1 MVFSVGSCA
10 VFGYL
15 DKGCLHSW
23 IEDMDHLACRFRKK
37 PSACCYAQ
45 VLLTLMQDKSM
56 LISSRKNIKEVP
68 VNFHLPV
75 TGHEKHISYH
85 YCQFYPWPEIV
96 ARFWILALLTCII
109 TLPQPTIAK
118 PWESRAV
125 IKVVTP
131 VMAKLTWY
139 RAGCYGWMYI
149 HYGCFKT

>member
-1 MVFSVGSCA
+1 
-10 VFGYL
+10 
-15 DKGCLHSW
+15 
-23 IEDMDHLACRFRKK
+23 
-37 PSACCYAQ
+37 
-45 VLLTLMQDKSM
+45 MQDKST

-75 TGHEKHISYH
+75 TGHEKHINYH

-96 ARFWILALLTCII
+96 AWFWILALLTCII

-118 PWESRAV
+118 PWENRAV

-131 VMAKLTWY
+131 VTAKLTWY
-139 RAGCYGWMYI
+139 RASCYGWMYI